1 MKIYLLK
8 VYHSLQ
14 KNNSFSTDF
23 ECIKQNDIKEI
34 MKIKTLFRNY
44 VWASDFCKGFSQQNL
59 NKLQKTNKCLKEVLK
74 ASKEV
79 FLKLKIYNA
88 YYSR

>member
-1 MKIYLLK
+1 M
-8 VYHSLQ
+8 
-14 KNNSFSTDF
+14 F
-23 ECIKQNDIKEI
+23 EQV
-34 MKIKTLFRNY
+34 T
-44 VWASDFCKGFSQQNL
+44 FCRGFSQQNL